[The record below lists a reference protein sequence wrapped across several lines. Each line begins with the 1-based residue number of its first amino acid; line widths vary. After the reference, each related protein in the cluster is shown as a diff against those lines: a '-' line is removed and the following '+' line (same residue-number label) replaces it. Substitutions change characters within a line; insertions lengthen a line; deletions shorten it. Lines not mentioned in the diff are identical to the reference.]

1 MKHTAASLMLQG
13 TASGVGKSTLAA
25 GICRILHRRG
35 FRTAPFKAQNLSDNV
50 HLLPD
55 GRRMAR
61 SQAIAAAA
69 CGLSPVPDMN
79 PVLLCPCPGGCE
91 WIVNGSA
98 VDHFDLDH
106 CRKAARLAYERLS
119 ARFDAV
125 VVEGAG
131 SPVELNLRSRDIV
144 NMDFATYANCPVI
157 LVADIRRGGVFA
169 AVYGT
174 LALLRPEERAL
185 VKGIIINDFCGD
197 PASFSEG
204 KSLLETIC
212 KVPVLGIVPHLELHL
227 EDEDSLP
234 GKNTLTR
241 EKLTALVP
249 DGIPMETF
257 QEQQLDAL
265 ADQLESCLDMASI
278 LQIMEEGV

>member
-35 FRTAPFKAQNLSDNV
+35 FRIAPFKAQNLSDNV

-98 VDHFDLDH
+98 VDHFDLEH
-106 CRKAARLAYERLS
+106 CRQAARLAYERLS

-174 LALLRPEERAL
+174 LALLRPEERTL

-265 ADQLESCLDMASI
+265 ADQLESCLDMAAI

>member
-35 FRTAPFKAQNLSDNV
+35 FRIAPFKAQNLSDNV

-98 VDHFDLDH
+98 VEHFDLEH
-106 CRKAARLAYERLS
+106 CREAARLAYDRLS

-144 NMDFATYANCPVI
+144 NMDFAAYANCPVI

-174 LALLRPEERAL
+174 LALLRPEERPL

-204 KSLLETIC
+204 RSLLETIC